1 MLKGGW
7 RRILERHA
15 RLQRLV
21 HFGRVSRRFR
31 HRAHNANDGVVFTSV
46 QRRRR
51 DVIVDGNEARRRTNI
66 AIRRSRH
73 QSQTIRCQVSY
84 VKSSAIMYDKWI
96 NIAHYTQ
103 TEINGRGHGEPSLIS

>member
-7 RRILERHA
+7 RHILERHA

-21 HFGRVSRRFR
+21 HLGRVSRRFR

-103 TEINGRGHGEPSLIS
+103 TEIND